1 MSFGLKK
8 GQKKPNQ
15 EGGKIQ
21 GPGTGT
27 SDDVKKTVPDG
38 TYIMP
43 ADSTQAIGEGNLD
56 QMGKAAPVDVNVSN
70 GEYQMSPEQV
80 QAIGAQVLD
89 QMKDQTH
96 TPTGL
101 PHLQQQPGKKPEL
114 FFRDGGLVQGE
125 EWKNNL
131 KSQGPSQGSFGIGQA
146 RTGFNPNQA
155 TNTPALTAQKNI
167 QFPTSQPKASAP
179 AAAPAQPKSQPV
191 QPKTQEQPSGFGIKN
206 TAKTFLAPEHDNG
219 AWNPIG
225 GAVNTATGIGKGVIG
240 GLGALA
246 AGAGEGI
253 RSTAAFVSG
262 SENPNRGNMVA
273 PSAEFS
279 GQGFDQARLG
289 MRQMFGLAPAAGA
302 SSAVGTAQ
310 AANTID
316 NPFQKAQGQQAQQK
330 QQAVNRQQNTT
341 AKAAPSFDDQVNAS
355 LYGSASPGGQPQ
367 QAADPYAIKRNG
379 NSFSYANP
387 GAAAQ
392 ARAAG
397 TPELQSGGGFGLG
410 KANDPRGVSNL
421 MTNTKEIGL
430 GASPVQDAIQQFQNL
445 QGQGLGL
452 PYPERPQT
460 TDEQSNERRQLMSDI
475 RAPIKGARGLTAN
488 QRGQMLELNQG
499 DQNRAVQMY
508 NTDANNA
515 TSVQNNAANNASSIL
530 QTGMREDGQNQRH
543 SASLDLDAQQ
553 FNANFGLQTRQQA
566 QNEKKEGFG
575 IRQAERMEKLHEMYD
590 KAQTD
595 EQRQSI
601 MQRINRLSGKD
612 NQTLQGKDR
621 YMTVGGGQ
629 EWDEKAMTMVNRP
642 QQIFDTQT
650 QQFVD
655 LSNTTGAGNVPKPG
669 EVVNGYRY
677 KGGDP
682 RQQSSWE
689 AV

>member
-1 MSFGLKK
+1 M
-8 GQKKPNQ
+8 
-15 EGGKIQ
+15 
-21 GPGTGT
+21 
-27 SDDVKKTVPDG
+27 KKTVPEG

-70 GEYQMSPEQV
+70 GEYQMPPEQV

-101 PHLQQQPGKKPEL
+101 PHLQEQPGKKPEL
-114 FFRDGGLVQGE
+114 FFADGGLVRKE
-125 EWKNNL
+125 DEWKNNL
-131 KSQGPSQGSFGIGQA
+131 KTGSQPQGSMGIGQA

-341 AKAAPSFDDQVNAS
+341 ATAAPSFDDQVNAS
-355 LYGSASPGGQPQ
+355 LYGSALPGGQPQ

-452 PYPERPQT
+452 RYPERPQM

-543 SASLDLDAQQ
+543 GASLDLDSQQ
-553 FNANFGLQTRQQA
+553 FNANYGLKAREQA
-566 QNEKKEGFG
+566 MTEKKEGFG

-590 KAQTD
+590 TAKTD

-601 MQRINRLSGKD
+601 MQRINRLSGNKD
-612 NQTLQGKDR
+612 QNGRDR
-621 YMTVGGGQ
+621 YITVGGGQ
-629 EWDEKAMTMVNRP
+629 VYDP
-642 QQIFDTQT
+642 QAGLINQPQRLFDTQT
-650 QQFVD
+650 QQYVD
-655 LSNTTGAGNVPKPG
+655 VSQGSAQSNQAAAVELKEGAVYRDKETGKT
-669 EVVNGYRY
+669 VVIRNG
-677 KGGDP
+677 
-682 RQQSSWE
+682 E
-689 AV
+689 AVEVT